1 MTSLFRY
8 ERRDQPMATRAVF
21 LMRLSRNVAVA
32 LVGVGV
38 SLVVG
43 MLGYHAYEGLN
54 WLDAYDHAAMILS
67 GMGPYREPATD
78 AGKFFAGSYAL
89 YSGLFVVGTSTLILA
104 PVFHRV
110 LHSFH
115 VPDDEEEKAAEKK
128 PSPKTKMA

>member
-1 MTSLFRY
+1 MQSLFRY
-8 ERRDQPMATRAVF
+8 ERHHQPLATRATFLRRLGRNLVF
-21 LMRLSRNVAVA
+21 A
-32 LVGVGV
+32 LAGIVV
-38 SLVVG
+38 SLIVG
-43 MLGYHAYEGLN
+43 MLGYHGYEGLS

-78 AGKFFAGSYAL
+78 AGKLFAGSYAL

-115 VPDDEEEKAAEKK
+115 VEDDEDEHEAEKGRK
-128 PSPKTKMA
+128 KGKG